1 MRIVRAT
8 SGMVYVLL
16 CSLFRYSKSLVPAKT
31 IKGSQPAVRV
41 LHGKQFNRLM
51 MATRMRSKP
60 IPREVH
66 VRRTT
71 SSTAVYASTAVDGD
85 SEISSM
91 KVGEIKKE
99 LESYGIST
107 VSFVEKSQLVEA
119 LKKARADDLKPEP
132 K

>member
-1 MRIVRAT
+1 
-8 SGMVYVLL
+8 
-16 CSLFRYSKSLVPAKT
+16 
-31 IKGSQPAVRV
+31 
-41 LHGKQFNRLM
+41 M

-60 IPREVH
+60 IPHEVH

-132 K
+132 KKTKKNWKVMEFRLCHSWKNHNWSRP